1 MKISDLLKL
10 STDNLRRRK
19 GRTAL
24 TVIGVVVGTC
34 AIVVM
39 ISLGIAANKRT
50 EETLASWSDL
60 TQITVMGYSD
70 SADTPALD
78 DKMVAS
84 LKEMPYVI
92 AATPMYNF
100 QNFDGRILAG
110 SQGRYTT
117 YAGGIIGM
125 EPSAIEPMGYELKS
139 GEYLQEHNGKP
150 KKIPVLV
157 GEDFAYSFEDTKKS
171 YNNPKRY
178 RWKET
183 DENGNA
189 TIDPFFNIEE
199 TELVLQMVIGYD
211 DQGNPKTK
219 DYELNVVG
227 ILKQDYAKE
236 GSSSMIMSISD
247 MKWLESEYKKA
258 SGGSSGGGGGVVIMG
273 GSGSGSKTGGYNQVF
288 VKTESVDEVET
299 VEAAI
304 QKIGYET
311 YSMTE
316 TRKQA
321 QKEVFSSQLML
332 GGLAAISLLVAALNI
347 ANTMTMAI
355 YERTKEIGV
364 MKVLGCRIGKI
375 REMFLIESG
384 TIGFIGGVVGVLLSL
399 LLSFVLNHLS
409 EWLVLLSTALAS
421 MGIQFDASSVN
432 LGGLLNSAGSIGGGM
447 GMEST
452 QLSIIP
458 PWLVLA
464 ALLFA
469 TIVGLL
475 SGIAP
480 ANRAVK
486 ISALEAIRHD

>member
-1 MKISDLLKL
+1 MRISDLLKL

-78 DKMVAS
+78 DDMVANFKT
-84 LKEMPYVI
+84 LPHVVAVTPY
-92 AATPMYNF
+92 YYF
-100 QNFDGRILAG
+100 QNFNGNIIAG
-110 SQGRYTT
+110 ANDRYSA
-117 YAGGIIGM
+117 YAGNIVGM
-125 EPSAIEPMGYELKS
+125 DPDALEPMGYELVS
-139 GEYLQEHNGKP
+139 GEYLAGHTRTRRS
-150 KKIPVLV
+150 IPVLV
-157 GEDFAYSFEDTKKS
+157 GQDFAYNFEDTRKS
-171 YNNPKRY
+171 YSNPKRY

-183 DENGNA
+183 DEFGNA
-189 TIDPFFNIEE
+189 TNEPFFDITQAEMK
-199 TELVLQMVIGYD
+199 LQMIMGYD
-211 DQGNPKTK
+211 DQGNPKTQ
-219 DYELNVVG
+219 DYTLDVVG
-227 ILKQDYAKE
+227 VMVQDYAKS
-236 GSSSMIMSISD
+236 GSTGMVMSVED
-247 MKWLESEYKKA
+247 MKWLESEYKKN
-258 SGGSSGGGGGVVIMG
+258 SDSGGGGMVIIGGMG
-273 GSGSGSKTGGYNQVF
+273 GQSTGGYDQVY
-288 VKTESVDEVET
+288 VKTDNVNT
-299 VEAAI
+299 VEETEQII
-304 QKIGYET
+304 QDVGYQT

-321 QKEVFSSQLML
+321 QQEVFSSQLML

-364 MKVLGCRIGKI
+364 MKVLGCRVGKI

-384 TIGFIGGVVGVLLSL
+384 AIGFIGGVIGVLLSL
-399 LLSFVLNHLS
+399 LLSFVLNHLTV
-409 EWLVLLSTALAS
+409 WLGVISGWLAS
-421 MGIQFDASSVN
+421 IGIMWDVSSFD
-432 LGGLLNSAGSIGGGM
+432 LGGLLNMSSYGSM
-447 GMEST
+447 GTGS

-458 PWLVLA
+458 VWLIFA
-464 ALLFA
+464 ALAFA
-469 TIVGLL
+469 TVVGLL

-486 ISALEAIRHD
+486 ISALEAIRHE

>member
-1 MKISDLLKL
+1 M
-10 STDNLRRRK
+10 
-19 GRTAL
+19 
-24 TVIGVVVGTC
+24 
-34 AIVVM
+34 
-39 ISLGIAANKRT
+39 
-50 EETLASWSDL
+50 
-60 TQITVMGYSD
+60 
-70 SADTPALD
+70 
-78 DKMVAS
+78 
-84 LKEMPYVI
+84 
-92 AATPMYNF
+92 
-100 QNFDGRILAG
+100 
-110 SQGRYTT
+110 
-117 YAGGIIGM
+117 
-125 EPSAIEPMGYELKS
+125 
-139 GEYLQEHNGKP
+139 
-150 KKIPVLV
+150 
-157 GEDFAYSFEDTKKS
+157 
-171 YNNPKRY
+171 
-178 RWKET
+178 
-183 DENGNA
+183 
-189 TIDPFFNIEE
+189 
-199 TELVLQMVIGYD
+199 
-211 DQGNPKTK
+211 
-219 DYELNVVG
+219 
-227 ILKQDYAKE
+227 
-236 GSSSMIMSISD
+236 
-247 MKWLESEYKKA
+247 
-258 SGGSSGGGGGVVIMG
+258 
-273 GSGSGSKTGGYNQVF
+273 
-288 VKTESVDEVET
+288 
-299 VEAAI
+299 
-304 QKIGYET
+304 
-311 YSMTE
+311 
-316 TRKQA
+316 
-321 QKEVFSSQLML
+321 
-332 GGLAAISLLVAALNI
+332 VAALNI